1 MELNQEIPA
10 KRVAT
15 PAINNR
21 PRVDT
26 LLLAILGM
34 AIILLLAVIFIAVI
48 WGSEPVLGQA
58 PWYVPLISAFIALT
72 ALSVSYLALGRYH
85 VLRDPLSFWVGS
97 GFATYAIGQI
107 FVALSWPGLLPRG
120 VSFVGHLAN
129 TPTVIGIMD
138 LAMIDAFLLAA
149 TVLRWPSERNLAGK
163 KWLWFIAG
171 WLLLATTGFVLMVRF
186 ESRLSI
192 FIDADGRYTLTP
204 RILMSFLLFVFL
216 ASTVLSVRY
225 YSQFRDRLAGFVAFP
240 QLAFAFVCI
249 VVLVG
254 GRRYD
259 IWWYVQRGVLVTGH
273 LIIFFGILSEYVR
286 LLRRESQGARML
298 EAILANIPIGLAVT
312 GGPPYFTVNQVSRYG
327 LEMNQRPAEQ
337 LLGTPS
343 RENQTD
349 WRIFLPD
356 GVTQP
361 APEQMPLYRA
371 SRFGE
376 EIHNVEMIME
386 AQDGRQISVL
396 VNAAPIRDAQGNIVA
411 AINTWLD
418 ITDRKRVEKSLE
430 EKESLYRS
438 IARSIPNS
446 GVFVVDKDLRYIIA
460 EGPVAEKFGYT
471 REMFEGHTVREIFQ
485 PEAAAK
491 MEARFRRV
499 LAGETISYETERNG
513 RIYWTQQA
521 PLDDALGHTIIVTLD
536 ITERKQVEKALG
548 ESEQRLRA
556 ILAQATAGIIRS
568 DAEGKSVF
576 VNQAFC
582 KMLGFREAELLGKT
596 LWPFTYRDDIEENRR
611 LYDRLMERATSF
623 ELEKRFVRRDGSI
636 LWVNVSAAPIL
647 DEVGRPQ
654 SSVSVVID
662 ITDRKQ
668 AEEDLQRLNVELENR
683 VEERTAE
690 LRAANKAL
698 LESRGRLQVLSQRL
712 VEVQEQERHAL
723 ARELHDRVGQ
733 SLTALNLNLTII
745 NDQLSSQKTQLNG
758 RLVDSIKLVSEMIA
772 IVRDVMSDLRPVVLD
787 EYGLVAA
794 LQTYIRKYENRYG
807 IHIDFTRSH
816 PVIPRVGAAM
826 EMTVLRIVQ
835 EALLNIARHA
845 QADRVSLSLQC
856 EENAMRLLIED
867 NGIGILSLSEA
878 NYSDGHGLMIMRER
892 AEAVGGTLT
901 ISSAP
906 GKGTRIEADLP
917 FQQSSKSRLSMNE
930 EPK

>member
-1 MELNQEIPA
+1 MELDQQITV
-10 KRVAT
+10 KRDDKEGKISRWKNDPLLVAIVGT
-15 PAINNR
+15 
-21 PRVDT
+21 
-26 LLLAILGM
+26 AILL
-34 AIILLLAVIFIAVI
+34 IIVVVLIAVFS
-48 WGSEPVLGQA
+48 GSDSVLA
-58 PWYVPLISAFIALT
+58 TTPFYVPLISAFIALT
-72 ALSVSYLALGRYH
+72 TLSVSYLAFGRYH
-85 VLRDPLSFWVGS
+85 VMRDPLSFWVGN

-107 FVALSWPGLLPRG
+107 FVVLTWPGLLPG
-120 VSFVGHLAN
+120 DASILGHSAN
-129 TPTVIGIMD
+129 TPTWIGIMD
-138 LAMIDAFLLAA
+138 LVLIDAFLLSS
-149 TVLRWPSERNLAGK
+149 TILRWPNQRSVLGERWIWIVVAWQFLVLVGFSSVVLGETQLVPFLSEDGQYTLPA
-163 KWLWFIAG
+163 
-171 WLLLATTGFVLMVRF
+171 LLL
-186 ESRLSI
+186 
-192 FIDADGRYTLTP
+192 
-204 RILMSFLLFVFL
+204 MSLLLFVFL
-216 ASTVLSVRY
+216 AGSILSIRY
-225 YSQFRDRLAGFVAFP
+225 YYQYKDRLAGFVAFP
-240 QLAFAFVCI
+240 QLALAFVCMI
-249 VVLVG
+249 VLIG

-259 IWWYVQRGVLVTGH
+259 LWWYVQRGVLVFGH
-273 LIIFFGILSEYVR
+273 LIVFFGLLSEYVR
-286 LLRRESQGARML
+286 LLRRESEGSRML
-298 EAILANIPIGLAVT
+298 QAILANIPIGLAVT
-312 GGPPYFTVNQVSRYG
+312 GGPPNFNINQASRY
-327 LEMNQRPAEQ
+327 MNQRPEAQ
-337 LLGTPS
+337 LIGAAS
-343 RENQTD
+343 GENQAD

-361 APEQMPLYRA
+361 AQEQMPLFRA
-371 SRFGE
+371 SHFGE
-376 EIHNVEMIME
+376 DIRNVEMIME
-386 AQDGRQISVL
+386 AQDGRRISVL

-418 ITDRKRVEKSLE
+418 ITDRKRAEQSLK

-446 GVFVVDKDLRYIIA
+446 GIFVIDKHMRYIIA

-471 REMFEGHTVREIFQ
+471 REMFEGNTFYEIFS

-521 PLDDALGHTIIVTLD
+521 PLDDALGHTIVVTLD
-536 ITERKQVEKALG
+536 ITERKQVEKALS

-556 ILAQATAGIIRS
+556 ILNQAAAGIIRS
-568 DAEGKSVF
+568 DTDGKSVF

-582 KMLGFREAELLGKT
+582 EMLGFRESDLLGKT

-611 LYDRLMERATSF
+611 LYDLLMERATPF
-623 ELEKRFVRRDGSI
+623 EVEKRFVRRDGSI

-647 DEVGRPQ
+647 DEVGKPQ
-654 SSVSVVID
+654 SSVSVVVD
-662 ITDRKQ
+662 ITQRKQ

-698 LESRGRLQVLSQRL
+698 LENRGRLQVLSQRL

-745 NDQLSSQKTQLNG
+745 NNQLSNPKNQVNG

-794 LQTYIRKYENRYG
+794 LQTYIGKFENRYG
-807 IHIDFTRSH
+807 IKVEFSRSH

-845 QADRVSLSLQC
+845 QATQVSLSLKC
-856 EENAMRLLIED
+856 EENAILLMIED
-867 NGIGILSLSEA
+867 NGIGISSLDNA
-878 NYSDGHGLMIMRER
+878 NHSDGHGLMIMRER

-901 ISSAP
+901 ISSAS
-906 GKGTRIEADLP
+906 GKGTRIEAILP
-917 FQQSSKSRLSMNE
+917 LQQNSKIRA
-930 EPK
+930 